1 MGQGVGAL
9 KKKGGGM
16 EPPCELWPTMGFT
29 KFYGKSA
36 VRIFPIFSCKVT
48 GAYKLKTDLNYSFGE
63 KSCFEVVWVK
73 TVTKWAQNLVFK
85 SYEESMHG
93 ASDFLHE
100 IKATERLKID

>member
-9 KKKGGGM
+9 KKRGGDGTPLRTM
-16 EPPCELWPTMGFT
+16 TPTMGFT

-63 KSCFEVVWVK
+63 KSCFEVV
-73 TVTKWAQNLVFK
+73 
-85 SYEESMHG
+85 
-93 ASDFLHE
+93 
-100 IKATERLKID
+100 